1 MAGHCFNERMDLII
15 EAVEVNGVLLVVNED
30 TEV

>member
-1 MAGHCFNERMDLII
+1 MAGHCFNERMNLII
-15 EAVEVNGVLLVVNED
+15 EGDEVNGVLLVVNED

>member
-1 MAGHCFNERMDLII
+1 MAGHCSNERMDLII
-15 EAVEVNGVLLVVNED
+15 EGDEVNGVLLVVNGD